1 MVELDGTVKSE
12 PVKKK
17 KKFKSFFGGFIE
29 NQGIN
34 DLTILD
40 DFVLGIKKRK

>member
-12 PVKKK
+12 PVKK

-40 DFVLGIKKRK
+40 DFILGIKKRK